1 MASTSTVYV
10 PIQSYVGFKRP
21 DGASRGAYS
30 APRPVLQT
38 IETLD
43 GDTFPITG
51 VTANSKMLYV
61 PPLATFTYF
70 PSTTSTAQVVTVI
83 NSGTQAVSLL
93 GTTSTDYETSAIV
106 DIGVLPASIPAGGSY
121 TFNLSYYSDAVG
133 EYAESLLLVS
143 NADVP
148 YYRIDTLQNVIS
160 AFNFRVS
167 PTSATFTTTV
177 LGLSSSTSIELIP
190 IVNGVDN
197 FDTVLDFSASIAG
210 SPGWK
215 YTTGTNSVDVIW
227 DPDYVG
233 NTNGTYTSTLAISV
247 IGAGSTTINN
257 TAHVNIDYSLY
268 RPLST
273 WISPAAGNN
282 SIIGISFDIFDDVK
296 TVTIGVGAG
305 GDGTPIYSEGGN
317 IFAVMNN
324 LKIGAGSIDIPY
336 PYWSTVYSI
345 PLRTPGT
352 YISGEI
358 GGDGLPLYLKKTTDG
373 LNYADYFGFEQSI
386 GSMFIV
392 TYNGYDLVNIEINN
406 LRELSGDADFDATM
420 DNLTRAFHY
429 YSEIDNP
436 GRINNLPQYPFTTST
451 TYTLSNSTTPL
462 PPGETRTRLFRG
474 FVKTWRPFVNVTGTN
489 VIGSGSGAAFDVT
502 TIDPGY
508 SVSLH
513 PGSAGTGYNN
523 NDTIKILGSS
533 LGGTTPANDLVITVS
548 ASSGSVTGIVT
559 ATGFSASW
567 IVDTSLVPLPT

>member
-215 YTTGTNSVDVIW
+215 YTTGTNSLNLIW

-233 NTNGTYTSTLAISV
+233 NNNGTYTSTLSISV
-247 IGAGSTTINN
+247 VGAGSTTINN
-257 TAHVNIDYSLY
+257 TATVNIDYTKY
-268 RPLST
+268 RNLST
-273 WISPAAGNN
+273 WYSAAAGNN
-282 SIIGISFDIFDDVK
+282 SIIGISFDIFNNDK

-305 GDGTPIYSEGGN
+305 GDGTPIYSEGGD

-324 LKIGAGSIDIPY
+324 LKIGAGTIDVPY

-345 PLRTPGT
+345 PLLEAGT
-352 YISGEI
+352 YLSGEI
-358 GGDGLPLYLKKTTDG
+358 GGDGRPLYVKKTTDG
-373 LNYADYFGFEQSI
+373 LNYADYYGFEQSI
-386 GSMFIV
+386 GSMFVV

-429 YSEIDNP
+429 YSAVDNP
-436 GRINNLPQYPFTTST
+436 TRYYQLEAARPADPRTT
-451 TYTLSNSTTPL
+451 
-462 PPGETRTRLFRG
+462 LFRG
-474 FVKTWRPFVNVTGTN
+474 FVKTWRPFVNSTGTN

-502 TIDPGY
+502 TNDPGY

-513 PGSAGTGYNN
+513 PGSVGTGYNN
-523 NDTIKILGSS
+523 NDTIKILGSA
-533 LGGTTPANDLVITVS
+533 LGGVTPTNDLLITVT

>member
-1 MASTSTVYV
+1 MPSTSTVYV
-10 PIQSYVGFKRP
+10 PIQSFVGFKRP

-38 IETLD
+38 VETLD
-43 GDTFPITG
+43 GDVFPITG

-70 PSTTSTAQVVTVI
+70 PNTTSTTQTVTVI

-93 GTTSTDYETSAIV
+93 GTTSTDYETTAIV

-148 YYRIDTLQNVIS
+148 YYRIDTLQNVIT
-160 AFNFRVS
+160 AFNFRAS

-177 LGLSSSTSIELIP
+177 LGLTSSTAIELIP
-190 IVNGVDN
+190 IVNGED
-197 FDTVLDFSASIAG
+197 DFSTLLNFNASMAG

-215 YTTGTNSVDVIW
+215 FTTGTNSVDVIW

-233 NTNGTYTSTLAISV
+233 NINNTTTGYRSTLTISV
-247 IGAGSTTINN
+247 VGAGSTTINN
-257 TAHVNIDYSLY
+257 TAYVNIDYTRY
-268 RPLST
+268 RNLST
-273 WISPAAGNN
+273 WYSAAAGNN
-282 SIIGISFDIFDDVK
+282 SIIGISFDIFDGVK
-296 TVTIGVGAG
+296 TITIGVGAG

-336 PYWSTVYSI
+336 PYWSTVCSI
-345 PLRTPGT
+345 PLPTAGT
-352 YISGEI
+352 YLSGEI
-358 GGDGLPLYLKKTTDG
+358 GGDGLPLYVKKTTDG

-392 TYNGYDLVNIEINN
+392 TYNGFDLVNIEINN

-429 YSEIDNP
+429 YSAIDNP
-436 GRINNLPQYPFTTST
+436 TRYYQLEAAR
-451 TYTLSNSTTPL
+451 
-462 PPGETRTRLFRG
+462 PGDPRTQLFRG
-474 FVKTWRPFVNVTGTN
+474 FV
-489 VIGSGSGAAFDVT
+489 
-502 TIDPGY
+502 
-508 SVSLH
+508 
-513 PGSAGTGYNN
+513 
-523 NDTIKILGSS
+523 
-533 LGGTTPANDLVITVS
+533 
-548 ASSGSVTGIVT
+548 
-559 ATGFSASW
+559 ATSFSPETW